1 MVCLVKKQGRDAHSE
16 RKGVAVPRG
25 EEEPSAKSGP
35 QEKCFM
41 SEFFKKFSATGTQA
55 DLIPWPGIKPGPP
68 VLAARSCNCRTTRQ
82 VPFIFV
88 QLY

>member
-1 MVCLVKKQGRDAHSE
+1 MVYSVRSKGRDAHPE
-16 RKGVAVPRG
+16 RKGVAVPLG
-25 EEEPSAKSGP
+25 EEEPSTKSGP

-41 SEFFKKFSATGTQA
+41 SEFFLKFNATSTQA

-68 VLAARSCNCRTTRQ
+68 VLAAQSLNCWTTRQ

-88 QLY
+88 QFY